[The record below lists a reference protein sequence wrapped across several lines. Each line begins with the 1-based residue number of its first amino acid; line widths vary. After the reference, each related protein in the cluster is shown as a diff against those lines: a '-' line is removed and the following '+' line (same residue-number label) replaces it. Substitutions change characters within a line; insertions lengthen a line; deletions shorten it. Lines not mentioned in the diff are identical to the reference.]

1 MKKNLRFLLVGC
13 GHIGGR
19 HAQII
24 SEQALLAGVCDTVA
38 EKARKL
44 GEEFDVPYFKD
55 FGDMLQA
62 IEADA
67 VSICTPNGLHA
78 QHSIEALNHSL
89 HVLCEK
95 PMAIRSEDCRN
106 MMEAAQKNNRL
117 LMVVKQNRHNPPVRY
132 LKQLLD
138 EGVLGKIYSIQV
150 NCFWNRDAAYYRDS
164 WKGTLGLDG
173 GVLFTQFSH
182 FIDIMCWMFGDV
194 RKIDAISANSAHQGL
209 IEFDDNGTVCL
220 EFENGVI
227 GGLHYTVNTSE
238 TNVEGSLTVIAEN
251 GTIKIGGKYLN
262 RLEYHHVKGIAEPT
276 LPEGNRAN
284 QYTGY
289 EGSMGN
295 HSAVYA
301 EFIEMV
307 AGNRYSSNG
316 ADALRAVEIIERI
329 HLAARKNP

>member
-1 MKKNLRFLLVGC
+1 MKTELRFLLVGC

-24 SEQALLAGVCDTVA
+24 SDQALLAGVCDTVA

-44 GEEFDVPYFKD
+44 GGEYDVPYFTD
-55 FGDMLQA
+55 LGEMLQA
-62 IEADA
+62 VEADA

-78 QHSIEALNHSL
+78 QHGIAALNHSL

-106 MMEAAQKNNRL
+106 MMDAAQRNNRL

-132 LKQLLD
+132 LKQMLD

-194 RKIDAISANSAHQGL
+194 RKICSISANSGHRG
-209 IEFDDNGTVCL
+209 ITEFDDNGTASIDFVS
-220 EFENGVI
+220 GAI
-227 GGLHYTVNTSE
+227 GGLHYSINTTEVNM
-238 TNVEGSLTVIAEN
+238 EGSLTVIAEK
-251 GTIKIGGKYLN
+251 GTIKIGGKYLD
-262 RLEYHHVKGIAEPT
+262 RLEYHRVPGIPEPV
-276 LPEGNRAN
+276 LQEGNWPNR
-284 QYTGY
+284 YGSY
-289 EGSMGN
+289 EGSMSN
-295 HSAVYA
+295 HPAVYA
-301 EFIEMV
+301 AFIESV
-307 AGNRYSSNG
+307 SANRKSSNSFE
-316 ADALRAVEIIERI
+316 ALKAVEIIERI
-329 HLAARKNP
+329 YKTA